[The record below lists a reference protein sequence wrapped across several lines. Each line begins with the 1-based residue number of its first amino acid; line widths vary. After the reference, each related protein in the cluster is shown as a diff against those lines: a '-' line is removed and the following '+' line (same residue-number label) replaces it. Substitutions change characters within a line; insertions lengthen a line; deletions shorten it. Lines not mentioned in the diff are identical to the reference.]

1 MPRLTALPAHMRLH
15 HPVALIATWFG
26 SGLMPKAPGTW
37 GTLAALPFAYIIA
50 IAGGV
55 SALIPAA
62 IIAFILGTWA
72 SGAYAIASGKPDP
85 SEVVIDEV
93 AAIWLVLAF
102 VPFTLIGWTLAFAA
116 FRLFDV
122 VKPWPVSL
130 ADAKLKGGFGI
141 MFDDIVAAIYAM
153 LALQIL
159 FYLVE
164 AF

>member
-1 MPRLTALPAHMRLH
+1 MSRLTALPAHMRLI

-37 GTLAALPFAYIIA
+37 GTLAALPFAYLIA
-50 IAGGV
+50 MAGGV
-55 SALIPAA
+55 NALIPAA
-62 IIAFILGTWA
+62 ILAFILGTWA
-72 SGAYAIASGKPDP
+72 AGAYATASAKPDP

-102 VPFTLIGWTLAFAA
+102 APFTLVGWALAFAA

-122 VKPWPVSL
+122 VKPWPVSV